1 MFTGIINSIG
11 TIRKIKK
18 KGDKIFFIETKLKFS
33 DLKVGS
39 SISCSGVCLTI
50 VQKGKKENSR
60 WFRISASKET
70 LSKSNI
76 KYWKEGTMIN
86 LEKSLKIGDELSGHL
101 VFGHVDGLSKVL
113 SVKKVGDS
121 LSLVC
126 ELLPFLNNYVVN
138 KGSISLNGVSLTI
151 NKVNKEDFKVNIV
164 NHTKK
169 HTTFKDIKIGDLL
182 NVEIDMLARYV
193 HESLR

>member
-18 KGDKIFFIETKLKFS
+18 KGDKIFFIETNFKFS

-50 VQKGKKENSR
+50 AQKGKKENSR

>member
-50 VQKGKKENSR
+50 AQKGKKENSR

-151 NKVNKEDFKVNIV
+151 NKVNKEDFKVRFHKNSIAKNII
-164 NHTKK
+164 
-169 HTTFKDIKIGDLL
+169 DIYNG
-182 NVEIDMLARYV
+182 
-193 HESLR
+193 

>member
-11 TIRKIKK
+11 TIIKIKK
-18 KGDKIFFIETKLKFS
+18 KADKIFFIETKLKLS

-50 VQKGKKENSR
+50 IQKGKKKNNS
-60 WFRISASKET
+60 WFTISASKET

-76 KYWKEGTMIN
+76 QYWKKGTMIN

-101 VFGHVDGLSKVL
+101 VFGHIDGLSKIL
-113 SVKKVGDS
+113 SIKKVGDS

-126 ELLPFLNNYVVN
+126 ELLPFLNNYIIS
-138 KGSISLNGVSLTI
+138 KGSISLNGVSLT
-151 NKVNKEDFKVNIV
+151 VNQVTRKDFKVNIV
-164 NHTKK
+164 NYTKK
-169 HTTFKDIKIGDLL
+169 NTTFKDIKIGDLL

-193 HESLR
+193 RESLR

>member
-1 MFTGIINSIG
+1 
-11 TIRKIKK
+11 
-18 KGDKIFFIETKLKFS
+18 
-33 DLKVGS
+33 
-39 SISCSGVCLTI
+39 
-50 VQKGKKENSR
+50 
-60 WFRISASKET
+60 
-70 LSKSNI
+70 
-76 KYWKEGTMIN
+76 MIN

>member
-11 TIRKIKK
+11 TIIKIKK
-18 KGDKIFFIETKLKFS
+18 KADKIFFIETKLKLS

-50 VQKGKKENSR
+50 IQKGKKKNNS
-60 WFRISASKET
+60 WFTISASKET

-76 KYWKEGTMIN
+76 QYWKKGTMIN

-101 VFGHVDGLSKVL
+101 VFGHIDGLSKIL
-113 SVKKVGDS
+113 SIKKVGDS

-126 ELLPFLNNYVVN
+126 ELLPFLNNYIIS
-138 KGSISLNGVSLTI
+138 KGSISLNGVSLT
-151 NKVNKEDFKVNIV
+151 VNQVTRKDFKVNIV
-164 NHTKK
+164 NYTKK
-169 HTTFKDIKIGDLL
+169 NTTFKDFKIGDLL

-193 HESLR
+193 RESLR

>member
-50 VQKGKKENSR
+50 AQKGKKENSR